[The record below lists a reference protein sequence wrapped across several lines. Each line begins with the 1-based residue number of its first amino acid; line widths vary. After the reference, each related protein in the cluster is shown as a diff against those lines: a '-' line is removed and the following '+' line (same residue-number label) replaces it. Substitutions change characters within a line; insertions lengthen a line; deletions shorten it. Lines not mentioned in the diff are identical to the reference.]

1 MARAKHFS
9 NRPSSRS
16 KRRLQWNQSSQPQ
29 KGEASASAT
38 PSRATGSEQ
47 VASPG
52 GTGAAKDAGTPNQ
65 KGPRRYRFKSG
76 TVALREIRKLQ
87 KSCKLVLPF
96 APFVRI
102 VKEIT
107 SFYSRDVSRWTG
119 EALVAMQE
127 ATECHMQEL
136 FEDAY
141 LCTIHAKRVT
151 LMQKDLQLARRIG
164 GQRMW

>member
-38 PSRATGSEQ
+38 PSRATTGSEQ

-65 KGPRRYRFKSG
+65 KGSRRYRFKSG

-107 SFYSRDVSRWTG
+107 SFYSREVSRWTG

-127 ATECHMQEL
+127 CKRIYNWQGGLEAKGCGEQ
-136 FEDAY
+136 AKAN
-141 LCTIHAKRVT
+141 HAFSCWHC
-151 LMQKDLQLARRIG
+151 DL
-164 GQRMW
+164 

>member
-38 PSRATGSEQ
+38 PSRATTGSEQ

-52 GTGAAKDAGTPNQ
+52 GTGAAKGTPNQ
-65 KGPRRYRFKSG
+65 KGSRRYRFKSG

-107 SFYSRDVSRWTG
+107 SFYSREVSRWTG